1 MTHRATLTQ
10 GQGAAAAPS
19 NSERLHVS
27 FKMVGVNVRGGA
39 EYEHSCVSLTH
50 AGVKICGKTARAI
63 VKFGRSF
70 RRGTSVTKTF
80 KRFRVV
86 SGSLV
91 AVCGSRFVGSGS
103 RAVRGSV
110 DRAPHYRR
118 AERLLRRRS
127 GDMARL
133 PCHND

>member
-1 MTHRATLTQ
+1 
-10 GQGAAAAPS
+10 
-19 NSERLHVS
+19 
-27 FKMVGVNVRGGA
+27 MVGVNVRGGA

-50 AGVKICGKTARAI
+50 AGVKICGETARAI

-103 RAVRGSV
+103 RSAVPSIGRHTIVARNVYYVDVRAIWRVFRVIMTGINVRGG
-110 DRAPHYRR
+110 
-118 AERLLRRRS
+118 AEYEPRRRTLVF
-127 GDMARL
+127 A
-133 PCHND
+133 